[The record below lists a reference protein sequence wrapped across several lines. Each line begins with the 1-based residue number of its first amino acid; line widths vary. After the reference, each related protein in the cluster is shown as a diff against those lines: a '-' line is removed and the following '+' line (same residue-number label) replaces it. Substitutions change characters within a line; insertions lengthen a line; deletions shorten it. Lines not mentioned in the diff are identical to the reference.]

1 MQRHQKDDGSPF
13 SFKKDPKGF
22 LTARDLGANIVRA
35 LKVLTNMAA
44 RYDRTIVI

>member
-1 MQRHQKDDGSPF
+1 MIAAF
-13 SFKKDPKGF
+13 FVKKAPKGF

-35 LKVLTNMAA
+35 LKLSICIANMAA